1 MTYPRT
7 LNILFVLALVVT
19 AFAGCST
26 TAEDKDETADWTAE
40 NFYKEAKGSLNGGD
54 YENAIKYF
62 EKLETRFPFGRYAQ
76 QAQLDTAYAYFKF
89 REIESAIAAADRFI
103 KLHPTHPNVD
113 YAYYL
118 KGLASFQEG
127 PSRTEKLVGKGEDH
141 IDPGLARRSYDYFA
155 ELTKKYPDSVY
166 TPDATKRMVFL
177 RNLLAQHESHIAEY
191 YLRRG
196 VHVAAINRAKVVLE
210 QYARTPAVAD
220 ALAVMANAYHE
231 LKMDDLA
238 HDSVRVLELNFPEDR
253 RVKEI
258 KELLAENKSPAAALN
273 TPSP

>member
-1 MTYPRT
+1 MTFTTKPHS
-7 LNILFVLALVVT
+7 LLAVVLCVAVL
-19 AFAGCST
+19 AGCST
-26 TAEDKDETADWTAE
+26 TPDDKDETADWTAE
-40 NFYKEAKGSLNGGD
+40 HFYKEAKGSLNGGD

-76 QAQLDTAYAYFKF
+76 QAQLDTAYAYYKF
-89 REIESAIAAADRFI
+89 RETESAIAAADRFI
-103 KLHPTHPNVD
+103 KLHPTHPKVD

-127 PSRTEKLVGKGEDH
+127 PSRTEKWVGKDANH
-141 IDPGLARRSYDYFA
+141 LDPGLARRSFDYFA
-155 ELTKKYPDSVY
+155 ELTRKFPDSSY
-166 TPDATKRMVFL
+166 APDATQRMIFL
-177 RNLLAQHESHIAEY
+177 RNMLAQHESYIAAY

-196 VHVAAINRAKVVLE
+196 IHVAAINRAKYVLV

-238 HDSVRVLELNFPEDR
+238 GDSARILELNFPDDP
-253 RVKEI
+253 RVKKI
-258 KELLAENKSPAAALN
+258 KELLAQGQSAAVTA
-273 TPSP
+273 TP

>member
-1 MTYPRT
+1 MTYSRR
-7 LNILFVLALVVT
+7 LNSLLVLAFFVAVLS
-19 AFAGCST
+19 GCST

-40 NFYKEAKGSLNGGD
+40 HFYKEAKDSMNRGD

-76 QAQLDTAYAYFKF
+76 QAQLDTAYAYYKF
-89 REIESAIAAADRFI
+89 REIESAVAAADRFI

-127 PSRTEKLVGKGEDH
+127 PSPTEKMVGKDRNH
-141 IDPGLARRSYDYFA
+141 MDPGLARRSYDYFA
-155 ELTKKYPDSVY
+155 DLTKRYPDSIY
-166 TPDATKRMVFL
+166 TPDATQRMVFL
-177 RNLLAQHESHIAEY
+177 RNLLAQHESHIAAY

-196 VHVAAINRAKVVLE
+196 VHVAAINRAKYVIE

-231 LKMDDLA
+231 LNMDDLA
-238 HDSVRVLELNFPEDR
+238 RDSVRVLELNFPEDR

-258 KELLAENKSPAAALN
+258 KELLAENKSPTAVLS